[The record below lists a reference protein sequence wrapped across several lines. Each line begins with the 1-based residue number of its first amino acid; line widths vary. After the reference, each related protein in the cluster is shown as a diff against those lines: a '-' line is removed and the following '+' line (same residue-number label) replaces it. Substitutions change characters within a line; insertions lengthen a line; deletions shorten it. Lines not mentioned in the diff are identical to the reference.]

1 MLDGVFFVV
10 SKLGWALISPDSLIV
25 LLGLAA
31 WISLL
36 LGWQRLSRRSLS
48 LLTLLLLCIGFLP
61 VGEWLIAPLET
72 RFAANAA
79 LPAEADGVIVLG
91 GAIAPALSESWG
103 QVEFNDSGERLTS
116 FLYLARLYPGA
127 QLVYTGGSGSLGQQE
142 LREADYA
149 QFLLGEAG
157 LAERAI
163 VFERDSRNTAE
174 NAANSRRL
182 VNPGADGEWILI
194 TSAFHMPRAVAV
206 FCQQDWPVTPYPVDH
221 KAETGNLLRV
231 EFAFAGH
238 LDTLRTA
245 VREWVGLLAYRLSG
259 RTSHLL
265 PADDNHC
272 AVAENIPHPETSPSD
287 P

>member
-1 MLDGVFFVV
+1 MLDSVFFVA
-10 SKLGWALISPDSLIV
+10 SKLLWALVSPDSLIV

-36 LGWQRLSRRSLS
+36 LGWQGLSRRALS

-61 VGEWLIAPLET
+61 VGDWLIAPLET

-91 GAIAPALSESWG
+91 GAIVPALSENWG
-103 QVEFNDSGERLTS
+103 QVELNDSGERLTS

-127 QLVYTGGSGSLGQQE
+127 QLVYTGGSGRLGQRE

-149 QFLLGEAG
+149 QFLLAEAG
-157 LAERAI
+157 LAQRAI

-182 VNPGADGEWILI
+182 VNPGAEEEWILV

-206 FCQQDWPVTPYPVDH
+206 FCQQNWPITPYPVDH
-221 KAETGNLLRV
+221 RAETGNLLRV
-231 EFAFAGH
+231 EFAFADH

-245 VREWVGLLAYRLSG
+245 VREWVGVVAYRLSG
-259 RTSHLL
+259 RSRQLL
-265 PADDNHC
+265 PADDNYC
-272 AVAENIPHPETSPSD
+272 AVTESSASAEGEPQIP
-287 P
+287 